1 MASCR
6 DDATGIATMAFGAP
20 AVVGASAFLRGGA
33 AVCRGTRFGQWG
45 SALSGLSSGA
55 ARWTAKVPD
64 AAGTGERAAGTAK
77 AKAAKPSKKGA
88 PAATA
93 AAVPK
98 APKKARVPKVESIY
112 KSTVNLPDTGFSQRA
127 NAVTREPELQSA
139 WATARVYERLSR
151 ESPGEPYVLHDGP
164 PYANGALHMGH
175 ALNKVLKD
183 FLNRYQLARGRRARF
198 VPGWDCHGL
207 PIELKVLQSLSSTE
221 RRESTPL
228 GLRRRAASF
237 ARETV
242 DAQRQAFQ
250 RFGVWADW
258 DEPYLTLTPAYEAA
272 QVGVFGDMFLAGHI
286 YRGRKP
292 VHWSPSSRT
301 ALAEAELEYPEGHVS
316 RSCYVS
322 FPAVPSSLPPPVVAA
337 LGGADSVASTPVRL
351 AIWTTTP
358 WTMPAN
364 RAIGVNVRMRY
375 SAVSGLVASDPS
387 AVLLVADDLV
397 GAVAAKLGIDSSTTS
412 VVATWTGAELVGI
425 RYTHPLDASLG
436 EACRVVEGGDYITTD
451 SGTGLVHTAP
461 GHGLEDYA
469 VGLREGLDLASPV
482 DDAGRFTDEAAGGRF
497 TGLPVLGEGNQ
508 AVLDALAESGA
519 LLAEEAYPH
528 KYPYDWRSKKPT
540 IFRATDQWFASIDGF
555 RDAVL
560 GAVDTV
566 SWLPAAGEKR
576 IRSMVEGRS
585 DWCIS
590 RQRAWGVPIPVFYK
604 VDEDA
609 GTREAVLDGAIL
621 THVRDLIAVHG
632 SDVWWE
638 READELLPAD
648 HRGKGLVKGTDTM
661 DVWFDSGSSWASVT
675 GGEATDGG
683 LASFP
688 ADVYLE
694 GSDQHRG
701 WFQSSLL
708 TSVAARG
715 VAPYKTVL
723 THGFVLDAAGIKM
736 SKSIGNVVDPLR
748 IVNGGNNLKQQ
759 PAYGADVL
767 RLWVSSVD
775 YSSDVLIGDGILSQ
789 VADVYR
795 KLRNTLR
802 YMAGNVAD
810 FDPATDAV
818 PVDDLPGLDRF
829 MLHRLAELRDEATA
843 AYDAYSFSRVY
854 TAAQRFA
861 VTDLSNFYLDI
872 AKDRLYVAAP
882 QSPRRRA
889 CQTVL
894 AELLHVYT
902 RLLAPILPHTAEDL
916 WQNLPYTPACAPP
929 VVADA
934 PPAAGLV
941 RSSIFEAGWPAAEPA
956 WSSLSPDALATWE
969 LVRAVRDDVNKV
981 LEAARVAKTL
991 GASLEARVVLAATSP
1006 ADAAVLAALCPPG
1019 GAANGVDELR
1029 VALIVSAVDVADG
1042 EAAVAACAHTNLGGG
1057 ADGGAAAASER
1068 RVLVG
1073 VDKADGPK
1081 CDRCWHY
1088 SPSVGATAAHPLIC
1102 SRCVEA
1108 VTSMGMATAPTAG
1121 VAV

>member
-1 MASCR
+1 M
-6 DDATGIATMAFGAP
+6 MAFGAP
-20 AVVGASAFLRGGA
+20 AVVGASSAFLRSSA
-33 AVCRGTRFGQWG
+33 AVCRGTRFGRWG
-45 SALSGLSSGA
+45 CAPSDFSSGA

-64 AAGTGERAAGTAK
+64 AAGAGNDDGRVAGAAKT
-77 AKAAKPSKKGA
+77 KAAKPVKKVA
-88 PAATA
+88 AAAAAAT
-93 AAVPK
+93 PK
-98 APKKARVPKVESIY
+98 AAKKVRAPKVESIY
-112 KSTVNLPDTGFSQRA
+112 KSTVNLPETGFSQRA
-127 NAVTREPELQSA
+127 NAVTREPELQAA
-139 WATARVYERLSR
+139 WAAARVYERLSR
-151 ESPGEPYVLHDGP
+151 GSPGEPYVLHDGP

-183 FLNRYQLARGRRARF
+183 FLNRYQLSRGRRARLI
-198 VPGWDCHGL
+198 PGWDCHGL

-221 RRESTPL
+221 RRQSTPL
-228 GLRRRAASF
+228 SLRRRAASF

-258 DEPYLTLTPAYEAA
+258 EEPYLTLTPAYEAA

-301 ALAEAELEYPEGHVS
+301 ALAEAELEYPDGHVS

-322 FPAVPSSLPPPVVAA
+322 FPAVAASLPPAVVAA
-337 LGGADSVASTPVRL
+337 LGGADAVAATPVRL

-364 RAIGVNVRMRY
+364 RAIGVNVRLRY
-375 SAVSGLVASDPS
+375 SAVSGLVASDP
-387 AVLLVADDLV
+387 AALLLVADDLV
-397 GAVAAKLGIDSSTTS
+397 GAVAAKLGIDPSTTS

-436 EACRVVEGGDYITTD
+436 DACRIVEGGDYITTD

-560 GAVDTV
+560 SAVDTV

-604 VDEDA
+604 VDEAA

-621 THVRDLIAVHG
+621 AHVRDLIAVHG

-675 GGEATDGG
+675 GGEAADGG

-715 VAPYKTVL
+715 IAPFKTVL

-829 MLHRLAELRDEATA
+829 MLYRLAELRDEATA

-882 QSPRRRA
+882 QSFRRRA

-929 VVADA
+929 MVADSS
-934 PPAAGLV
+934 PTTGLV
-941 RSSIFEAGWPAAEPA
+941 RSSIFEAGWPTAEPV
-956 WSSLSPDALATWE
+956 WSALPADAVTKWE

-991 GASLEARVVLAATSP
+991 GASLEARVVVAATSP

-1029 VALIVSAVDVADG
+1029 VALIVSAVDLADG

-1057 ADGGAAAASER
+1057 ADGGAAAATDR

-1088 SPSVGATAAHPLIC
+1088 SPMVGTSDPHPLLC
-1102 SRCVEA
+1102 DRCVEA